1 MAGRRRGLSRQRGAL
16 SRFLAE
22 PGGSGPGSGWLGDQ
36 GQEEQDRGRSG
47 DGTEGGVARDTGRA
61 PRGADRTPGA
71 SLACVT
77 HSRPPGSSLRHCQPP
92 RPCSGRGVRRDCPG
106 GGVWP
111 PRFRARPRR
120 GRLVCCPGSP
130 PEDGSPWGCRDGI
143 RQDRPSRSPCRL
155 SPRPRAEPCWGLT
168 PAQMPQS
175 PAPPRPRGRPR
186 ADPVQSPGAGPC
198 RGARL
203 WPESA
208 PSARTAP
215 CLCAHPLLGRYTHSW
230 AVSGGLCQAAG
241 LVCQSGGRTGGPRV
255 RPGPAGCGLAQ
266 LGKPAP
272 GAGGGWADRSSGVAV
287 LGTPCWWRSAVSLGP
302 PPPGEA
308 GGRSVGVSA
317 GDRRSVGQAKS
328 PLVTVV
334 AADSAPEPDRE

>member
-1 MAGRRRGLSRQRGAL
+1 MVTRGRRSKTEEGRETGLKAASLETQ
-16 SRFLAE
+16 
-22 PGGSGPGSGWLGDQ
+22 
-36 GQEEQDRGRSG
+36 
-47 DGTEGGVARDTGRA
+47 GRA

-92 RPCSGRGVRRDCPG
+92 RPCSGRGVRRGCPG

-130 PEDGSPWGCRDGI
+130 PEDGSPWGCRDGS

-230 AVSGGLCQAAG
+230 AASGGLCQAAG

-272 GAGGGWADRSSGVAV
+272 GAGGGLGRPLFWSGCSGDTVLVAFCCL
-287 LGTPCWWRSAVSLGP
+287 LGT

-308 GGRSVGVSA
+308 GGRSVGVSS

>member
-1 MAGRRRGLSRQRGAL
+1 MELTGHPVPPWPVSPTRALPGAACGTASR
-16 SRFLAE
+16 LA
-22 PGGSGPGSGWLGDQ
+22 
-36 GQEEQDRGRSG
+36 
-47 DGTEGGVARDTGRA
+47 RA
-61 PRGADRTPGA
+61 PAAASGGTAQGEVSGHLVSEPVRGG
-71 SLACVT
+71 
-77 HSRPPGSSLRHCQPP
+77 
-92 RPCSGRGVRRDCPG
+92 
-106 GGVWP
+106 
-111 PRFRARPRR
+111 

-208 PSARTAP
+208 PRARTAP

-230 AVSGGLCQAAG
+230 AASGGLCQAAG

>member
-1 MAGRRRGLSRQRGAL
+1 MVTRGRRSKTEEGRETGLKAASLETQ
-16 SRFLAE
+16 
-22 PGGSGPGSGWLGDQ
+22 
-36 GQEEQDRGRSG
+36 
-47 DGTEGGVARDTGRA
+47 GRA

-111 PRFRARPRR
+111 PRFRARLRR

-130 PEDGSPWGCRDGI
+130 PEDGSPWGCRDGS

-168 PAQMPQS
+168 PAQMPQ
-175 PAPPRPRGRPR
+175 RPR
-186 ADPVQSPGAGPC
+186 ASPC

-215 CLCAHPLLGRYTHSW
+215 CLCAHPLLGRNTHSW
-230 AVSGGLCQAAG
+230 AASGGLCQAAG

-266 LGKPAP
+266 LGKLAP

-302 PPPGEA
+302 PPRGEA
-308 GGRSVGVSA
+308 GGRSVGGSA